1 MVRTWKESKA
11 ARDSLTNNVR
21 MGLVRTQG
29 GGEGKIM
36 RGQRSASVRKWKEN
50 EQQVTLAVVIK
61 RQYYATLKR
70 PDNIVEKFE
79 QLHQRR

>member
-29 GGEGKIM
+29 GEGKIM

-50 EQQVTLAVVIK
+50 EQQVTLTVVIK
-61 RQYYATLKR
+61 RQYYATSKR

>member
-29 GGEGKIM
+29 GGRQDNEGTEVSISQKM
-36 RGQRSASVRKWKEN
+36 ERKRAASHTHGSD
-50 EQQVTLAVVIK
+50 QAAVL
-61 RQYYATLKR
+61 RYL
-70 PDNIVEKFE
+70 EKA
-79 QLHQRR
+79 R